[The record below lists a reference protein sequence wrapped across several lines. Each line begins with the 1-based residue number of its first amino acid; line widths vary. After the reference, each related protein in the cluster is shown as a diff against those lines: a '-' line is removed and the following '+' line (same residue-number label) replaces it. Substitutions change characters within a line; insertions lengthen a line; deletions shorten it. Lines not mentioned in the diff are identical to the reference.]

1 MAEPSADPVALTAV
15 RSAAVIAPAVIDRA
29 DRLAAAPV
37 QADHLAAAPA
47 QADHLAEVPVPAA
60 ADFPAAAVPDG
71 DKAS

>member
-29 DRLAAAPV
+29 DRLAAAP
-37 QADHLAAAPA
+37 A

-60 ADFPAAAVPDG
+60 DFPEAAVPDG

>member
-29 DRLAAAPV
+29 DRLAAV
-37 QADHLAAAPA
+37 PA